1 VDFFVYIK
9 QKQFPK
15 SALSFDMAVSK
26 CY

>member
-26 CY
+26 C